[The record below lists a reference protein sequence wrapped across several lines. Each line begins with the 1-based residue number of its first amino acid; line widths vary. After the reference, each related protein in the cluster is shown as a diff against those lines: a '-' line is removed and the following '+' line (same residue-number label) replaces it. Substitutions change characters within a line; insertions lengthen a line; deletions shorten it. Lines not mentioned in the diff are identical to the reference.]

1 MKQPKSYLTL
11 PALLALLLALLLSAC
26 AAQTTPT
33 LPPTADAGSGLKGTE
48 WVLQTLNGEP
58 VLSDV
63 SVTVKLD
70 ETTLGGSDGCNS
82 YSGTY
87 QSEGSQFT
95 VNPDM
100 VSTMMACEET
110 VMTQAAAYTT
120 ALAQA
125 ASYKLEGQQL
135 TLLDAAGTALAV
147 FGR

>member
-1 MKQPKSYLTL
+1 MKQPKFSLTL
-11 PALLALLLALLLSAC
+11 PVLLALLLALLLSAC

-33 LPPTADAGSGLKGTE
+33 LPPTAETGSGLKGIE

-70 ETTLGGSDGCNS
+70 ETSLGGSDGCNS

-87 QSEGSQFT
+87 QSEGSQFK

-100 VSTMMACEET
+100 ASTMMACAEP

-120 ALAQA
+120 ALVQA
-125 ASYKLEGQQL
+125 VSYRLEGQQL
-135 TLLDAAGTALAV
+135 TLLDASGAALAV
-147 FGR
+147 FSR